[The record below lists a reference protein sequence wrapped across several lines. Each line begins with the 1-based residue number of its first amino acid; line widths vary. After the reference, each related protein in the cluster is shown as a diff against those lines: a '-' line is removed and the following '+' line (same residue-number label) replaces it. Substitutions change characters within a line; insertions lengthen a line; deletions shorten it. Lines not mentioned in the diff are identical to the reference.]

1 MADEEKRDEAS
12 GASQDTD
19 ESPAVDRD
27 ATQASGPEVRAHAVA
42 SPEGEQSPADADRSA
57 KGLPE
62 EPTRA
67 PLHGAPREAEPSG
80 TGPGGTVRGGYGVGA
95 TGPGGET
102 DVRGPSDTGAAGGG
116 QSPAAA
122 QRRAD
127 EDAQDAFA
135 EKPHLFVAGAFV
147 GGLLV
152 AQVLK
157 RLGGGE

>member
-1 MADEEKRDEAS
+1 MADDDKRDDDAGS
-12 GASQDTD
+12 QQDTN
-19 ESPAVDRD
+19 ESPALDRD
-27 ATQASGPEVRAHAVA
+27 ATQVGARAVA

-62 EPTRA
+62 DPERA
-67 PLHGAPREAEPSG
+67 PLHGAPREVEPSG

-95 TGPGGET
+95 TGPGGDT
-102 DVRGPSDTGAAGGG
+102 DVRGPSDTGTAGGG

-122 QRRAD
+122 QRSAD

-135 EKPHLFVAGAFV
+135 EKPHLYVAGAFV

-157 RLGGGE
+157 RLGGGD